1 MLVGK
6 SIPVNMQLVYKY
18 VKRVFNFRARWSRV
32 SGKFRRTVIIVRT
45 LDRGIALAKTYT
57 VTDSCDDLSTF
68 YAGNPF
74 SPSCALNTCPRS
86 K

>member
-6 SIPVNMQLVYKY
+6 SIPVNMQLVYRY
-18 VKRVFNFRARWSRV
+18 VKRVFNFRAHWSRV
-32 SGKFRRTVIIVRT
+32 SGKFPRAIIIVRA
-45 LDRGIALAKTYT
+45 LDREMALAETYT

>member
-18 VKRVFNFRARWSRV
+18 VKRVFNFRAHWCREV
-32 SGKFRRTVIIVRT
+32 PACGYHCENFGP
-45 LDRGIALAKTYT
+45 GIALAKTYT
-57 VTDSCDDLSTF
+57 VIDSCDDLSTF